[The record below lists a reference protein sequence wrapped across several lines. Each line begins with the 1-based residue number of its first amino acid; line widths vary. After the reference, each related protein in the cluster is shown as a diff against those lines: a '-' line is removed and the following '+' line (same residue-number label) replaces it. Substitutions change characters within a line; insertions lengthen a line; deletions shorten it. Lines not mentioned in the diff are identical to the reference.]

1 NAMRR
6 GARAHQNEQVGQEL
20 RSMMSWLQP
29 RSDAAPEPPHH
40 ESGQTTKTT
49 TPAQPV
55 GARSGE

>member
-6 GARAHQNEQVGQEL
+6 RARTHQIEQVGQEL

-29 RSDAAPEPPHH
+29 RSDAAPEPPTAQDN
-40 ESGQTTKTT
+40 GQSTQK
-49 TPAQPV
+49 PAQPV